1 MANTVKLDS
10 VCPSVYGISVRRY
23 QQLAKEGLV
32 PSPADGLIDFVA
44 STKALITYYQKLL
57 QGQGSITLTD
67 ERARLTKVQAD
78 IAILEYEKTTGQLL
92 EKDEVISAWKAMIMA
107 CRSRLLSIP
116 TKAAPLIEG
125 LNKRESQH
133 VLEKMVWEALNEL
146 SNSSKLSP
154 KKRKKKFLKKVNL
167 KRKNVTPKSKKKT
180 SRKVG
185 QKRKPNN

>member
-1 MANTVKLDS
+1 
-10 VCPSVYGISVRRY
+10 VYGISVRRY